1 MDPDRWK
8 RVDSLY
14 HQAAA
19 RTGDDRSTFL
29 GEACDG
35 DEALRREVE
44 SLLAHDD
51 AAGPF
56 LEESALS
63 IAARE
68 EADHMPR
75 LTGRRVGPYLVG
87 ELIGVGGMGD
97 VYRAED
103 TVLRRQ
109 VAIKILP
116 DLFDADPGKL
126 ERFEQEARALASF
139 SHPHIAAIYGVQEA
153 EGVRGL
159 VLELVDGET
168 LADRIRRGPIPLG
181 EALSIAHEIAEALDA
196 AHQRGIVHRDLK
208 PANIKITADRVTKI
222 LDFGLAQAAPAGV
235 DTSGDAVAAAQEV
248 IRGTAAY
255 MSPEQAR
262 GDIVDKRTDIWAFGC
277 VVYEMLT
284 GRAPFARET
293 TAETVAA
300 VLEGEPD
307 WTLLSNSAPA
317 DLCLL
322 VRRCLDK
329 DAKRR
334 RRDIGDVLSDLDAL
348 APASVSVRLPQ
359 PKRASFTV
367 LIVAAILLAIAGGAV
382 MMRRPAAAP
391 PSELLSN
398 LSLVLPA
405 NMNFPPSEENQ
416 IAVSPDGT
424 MIAYIAMPAGDA
436 PRMLLKR
443 LDTAETQ
450 ILSDTIGARDP
461 FFSPDGRWIGFFA
474 GDTLRKLSIAD
485 GKSQAIAP
493 ARGGV
498 DPSWVPGAILFGEGG
513 DVPDGGIR
521 RVADGGGPVEMLSR
535 PDRARGET
543 NHLTPQ
549 ILSDGRTLL
558 YTVRKIGPQGAT
570 FSIVVQPPGGTA
582 RVIIDDASHARYL
595 GNGALVYQRGHS
607 LFLTAFDPKA
617 FTAAGA
623 GTALFSDLAPGPNSA
638 RSIWAAGGDLLVYRP
653 RNENLRF
660 VWVTRNGS
668 ELSLPGPE
676 KPYSSPSLS
685 PKGDRIAVEI
695 GDDGKFDIWL
705 FDLERQALSQVTSDG
720 LSRYPMWTPD
730 GLHLGTVRRRA
741 SGMDLYWQ
749 APDGTG
755 LHKLVQGEYPSWI
768 GSWTPDARTLVYMQD
783 NPATHSDLWAV
794 DLQGE
799 RAVRPL
805 VQTPAREYGGRLSPD
820 GRWLSYVSDETGRF
834 ELYVIPFQARQPRL
848 DHRSLGGGGWKV
860 SQGGAREAM
869 WSKDGRELFYRDGN
883 RMMAVKVS
891 ATGTFSAGRPEI
903 LFEHEYFQAGG
914 PGIMNYDVAPD
925 GQRFLMLKRADN
937 SGARLTVV
945 QGLTQLIRQHMP
957 PVR

>member
-1 MDPDRWK
+1 MHPERWK

-14 HQAAA
+14 HQAAV

-29 GEACDG
+29 DQACDG
-35 DEALRREVE
+35 DDALRQELE

-51 AAGPF
+51 PPGAF
-56 LEESALS
+56 LEEAALS
-63 IAARE
+63 VAARE
-68 EADHMPR
+68 MADQVPR
-75 LTGRRVGPYLVG
+75 LTGRRFGPYLVG
-87 ELIGVGGMGD
+87 ELLGAGGMGD

-103 TVLRRQ
+103 TVLRRE

-116 DLFDADPGKL
+116 DTFDAGPEQL
-126 ERFEQEARALASF
+126 ARFEQEARTLASL
-139 SHPHIAAIYGVQEA
+139 SHPHVAVLYGVQEA

-181 EALSIAHEIAEALDA
+181 DALQIAHEIAEALDA

-208 PANIKITADRVTKI
+208 PANIKITADRVTKV
-222 LDFGLAQAAPAGV
+222 LDFGLAQAAPAGPDSWAV
-235 DTSGDAVAAAQEV
+235 PIQDAQQEV

-262 GDIVDKRTDIWAFGC
+262 GEIVDKRTDIWAFGC

-284 GRAPFARET
+284 GHAPFARDT

-300 VLEGEPD
+300 VLDGEPD
-307 WTLLSNSAPA
+307 WPLLSDVAPT

-348 APASVSVRLPQ
+348 SHPSAALPVRRPQ
-359 PKRASFTV
+359 RFRAWFAV
-367 LIVAAILLAIAGGAV
+367 LILGATLLAIAGGV
-382 MMRRPAAAP
+382 GMMMRPVVAP

-424 MIAYIAMPAGDA
+424 MIAYVAMAPGDA

-443 LDTAETQ
+443 RDTAESQ
-450 ILSDTIGARDP
+450 ILSDTINARDP

-474 GDTLRKLSIAD
+474 GDTLRKLSLAD
-485 GKSQAIAP
+485 GRSQVLAHVPGA
-493 ARGGV
+493 V
-498 DPSWVPGAILFGEGG
+498 DPSWVPGSIVFGEGG
-513 DVPDGGIR
+513 DVPGGGIR
-521 RVADGGGPVEMLSR
+521 RVADSGGPVEMLSR

-570 FSIVVQPPGGTA
+570 FSVVVHPPGGTA
-582 RVIIDDASHARYL
+582 RVVVDDASHGRYV
-595 GNGALVYQRGHS
+595 GAGALIYQRGHS
-607 LFLTAFDPKA
+607 LFLTAFDPKTL
-617 FTAAGA
+617 TASGA
-623 GTALFSDLAPGPNSA
+623 GTALFSDLSPGPNSA
-638 RSIWAAGGDLLVYRP
+638 RSIWAAGGDVLVYRP

-685 PKGDRIAVEI
+685 PNGDRIAVEI

-705 FDLERQALSQVTSDG
+705 FDLAQQALSRVTSDG
-720 LSRYPMWTPD
+720 VSRYPMWTPD
-730 GLHLGTVRRRA
+730 GLRVGMVRRRTG
-741 SGMDLYWQ
+741 SMDLYWQ
-749 APDGTG
+749 MPDGSG
-755 LHKLVQGEYPSWI
+755 VEPLVQGEYPSWI
-768 GSWTPDARTLVYMQD
+768 GSWTPDAGTLVYMQD
-783 NPATHSDLWAV
+783 NPVTHSDLWAI
-794 DLQGE
+794 DLKAP
-799 RAVRPL
+799 RAFWPL

-820 GRWLSYVSDETGRF
+820 GRWLSYVSDESGRF
-834 ELYVIPFQARQPRL
+834 ELYVVPFQVRHPRWQIS
-848 DHRSLGGGGWKV
+848 H
-860 SQGGAREAM
+860 GGAREAS

-883 RMMAVKVS
+883 RMMAVKV
-891 ATGTFSAGRPEI
+891 AGTDRFSPGRPEV
-903 LFEHEYFQAGG
+903 LFEREYFQAGG
-914 PGIMNYDVAPD
+914 PGIMNYDVTPD
-925 GQRFLMLKRADN
+925 GGRFLMLKRADN

-957 PVR
+957 PVH

>member
-19 RTGDDRSTFL
+19 RTGIDRSTFL
-29 GEACDG
+29 DEACEG
-35 DEALRREVE
+35 DDALRRELD

-51 AAGPF
+51 PAGPF
-56 LEESALS
+56 LEESALTV
-63 IAARE
+63 AARE
-68 EADHMPR
+68 VADHMPR
-75 LTGRRVGPYLVG
+75 LTGRRFGPYLIG
-87 ELIGVGGMGD
+87 ELLGAGGMGD

-116 DLFDADPGKL
+116 DMFDADPGRL
-126 ERFEQEARALASF
+126 ARFEQEARTLASL
-139 SHPHIAAIYGVQEA
+139 SHPHIAVIYGVQES

-168 LADRIRRGPIPLG
+168 LADRIRRGPIQLG
-181 EALSIAHEIAEALDA
+181 EALQIAHEIAEALDA

-208 PANIKITADRVTKI
+208 PANIKITADRVTKV
-222 LDFGLAQAAPAGV
+222 LDFGLAQAAPDSPGAL
-235 DTSGDAVAAAQEV
+235 GDAAPDAQSDV

-262 GDIVDKRTDIWAFGC
+262 GEIVDKRTDIWAFGC

-284 GRAPFARET
+284 GRAPFARDT
-293 TAETVAA
+293 TTETVEA
-300 VLEGEPD
+300 VLEGEPE
-307 WTLLSNSAPA
+307 WPLLSDVAPA

-348 APASVSVRLPQ
+348 SHPSPASVPVRRPP
-359 PKRASFTV
+359 PKRAWFAV
-367 LIVAAILLAIAGGAV
+367 LIVAATGLAIAGGAG
-382 MMRRPAAAP
+382 MMLRPTAAP

-405 NMNFPPSEENQ
+405 NMNFPASEENQ

-424 MIAYIAMPAGDA
+424 MVAYIAVAAGDA
-436 PRMLLKR
+436 PRLLLKR
-443 LDTAETQ
+443 LDTAESQ
-450 ILSDTIGARDP
+450 ILSDTIDARDP

-485 GKSQAIAP
+485 GKSQVIAHVRSG
-493 ARGGV
+493 A
-498 DPSWVPGAILFGEGG
+498 DPSWVPGSIVFGEGG

-521 RVADGGGPVEMLSR
+521 RVADSGGPVEMLSR

-558 YTVRKIGPQGAT
+558 YTVRTIGPQGAT
-570 FSIVVQPPGGTA
+570 FSVVVHPPGGTA
-582 RVIIDDASHARYL
+582 RVVVDDASHGRYL
-595 GNGALVYQRGHS
+595 GEGALIYQRGHS
-607 LFLTAFDPKA
+607 LFLTAFDPKTL
-617 FTAAGA
+617 TASGA
-623 GTALFSDLAPGPNSA
+623 GTALFSDLSPSPNSA
-638 RSIWAAGGDLLVYRP
+638 RSIWAAGGDVLVYRP

-660 VWVTRNGS
+660 VWVTRQGS

-685 PKGDRIAVEI
+685 PNGDRIAVEI

-705 FDLERQALSQVTSDG
+705 LDLARQALSRVTSDG
-720 LSRYPMWTPD
+720 VSRYPMWTPD
-730 GLHLGTVRRRA
+730 GLRVGMVRRRTG
-741 SGMDLYWQ
+741 SMDLYWQ
-749 APDGTG
+749 MPDGSG
-755 LHKLVQGEYPSWI
+755 VQPLVQGEYPSWI

-783 NPATHSDLWAV
+783 NPVTHSDLWAI
-794 DLQGE
+794 DLKGQ
-799 RAVRPL
+799 RAFRPL

-834 ELYVIPFQARQPRL
+834 ELYVVPFQARQPR
-848 DHRSLGGGGWKV
+848 WQV
-860 SQGGAREAM
+860 SHGGAREAI
-869 WSKDGRELFYRDGN
+869 WSRDGRELFYRDGN
-883 RMMAVKVS
+883 RMMAVKVPE
-891 ATGTFSAGRPEI
+891 TNTFVPGRPEV
-903 LFEHEYFQAGG
+903 LFERDYFQTGG
-914 PGIMNYDVAPD
+914 PGIMNYDVTPD

-945 QGLTQLIRQHMP
+945 QGLRQLIRQHMP

>member
-1 MDPDRWK
+1 MDPERWQ

-19 RTGDDRSTFL
+19 RTGDDRTTFL
-29 GEACDG
+29 DEACDG
-35 DEALRREVE
+35 DDALRRELE

-51 AAGPF
+51 PAGSF
-56 LEESALS
+56 LEEAALS
-63 IAARE
+63 VAARE
-68 EADHMPR
+68 VADQMPR
-75 LTGRRVGPYLVG
+75 LTGRRFGPYVVG
-87 ELIGVGGMGD
+87 ELLGAGGMGD

-103 TVLRRQ
+103 TVLRRE

-116 DLFDADPGKL
+116 DTFDADPGSL
-126 ERFEQEARALASF
+126 ERFEQEARTLASL
-139 SHPHIAAIYGVQEA
+139 SHPHIAVIYGVQEA

-159 VLELVDGET
+159 VLELVEGDT
-168 LADRIRRGPIPLG
+168 LADRIRRGPIQLG
-181 EALSIAHEIAEALDA
+181 EALQIAHEIAEALDA

-222 LDFGLAQAAPAGV
+222 LDFGLAQAAPVSPG
-235 DTSGDAVAAAQEV
+235 TSGEPAPDAQREV

-262 GDIVDKRTDIWAFGC
+262 GEIVDKRTDIWAFGC

-284 GRAPFARET
+284 GRAPFARDT
-293 TAETVAA
+293 TTETVAA

-307 WTLLSNSAPA
+307 WTLLSNIAPA

-348 APASVSVRLPQ
+348 SRPSPASESVRRPQ
-359 PKRASFTV
+359 PSRAWFAV
-367 LIVAAILLAIAGGAV
+367 LIGAVTLLAIAAGAGV
-382 MMRRPAAAP
+382 MWRPAVAP

-405 NMNFPPSEENQ
+405 NMDFPSSEENQ

-424 MIAYIAMPAGDA
+424 MIAYIAVAAGNA
-436 PRMLLKR
+436 PRLLLKR

-450 ILSDTIGARDP
+450 ILSDTIDARDP

-474 GDTLRKLSIAD
+474 GDTLRTLSIAD
-485 GKSQAIAP
+485 GKSQVIAHVRSG
-493 ARGGV
+493 A
-498 DPSWVPGAILFGEGG
+498 DPSWVPGSIVFGEGG

-521 RVADGGGPVEMLSR
+521 RVADSGGPVEMLSR

-549 ILSDGRTLL
+549 VLSDGRTVL
-558 YTVRKIGPQGAT
+558 YTVRTIGPHGAT
-570 FSIVVQPPGGTA
+570 FSVVVRPPGGTA
-582 RVIIDDASHARYL
+582 RVVVDDASHGRYV
-595 GNGALVYQRGHS
+595 GAGALIYQRGHS
-607 LFLTAFDPKA
+607 LFVTAFDPKTL
-617 FTAAGA
+617 TASGA
-623 GTALFSDLAPGPNSA
+623 GTALFSDLSPSPNSA
-638 RSIWAAGGDLLVYRP
+638 RSIWAAGGDVLVYRP

-660 VWVTRNGS
+660 VWVTRHGS

-676 KPYSSPSLS
+676 QPYSSPSLS
-685 PKGDRIAVEI
+685 PNGDRIAVEI
-695 GDDGKFDIWL
+695 GNDGKFDIWL
-705 FDLERQALSQVTSDG
+705 FDLARQALSRVTSDG
-720 LSRYPMWTPD
+720 VSRYPMWTPD
-730 GLHLGTVRRRA
+730 GLHLGMVRRRTG
-741 SGMDLYWQ
+741 SMDLYWQ
-749 APDGTG
+749 MADGTG
-755 LHKLVQGEYPSWI
+755 VQPLVQGEYPSWI
-768 GSWTPDARTLVYMQD
+768 GSWTPDARTLIYMQD
-783 NPATHSDLWAV
+783 NPVTHSDLWAI
-794 DLQGE
+794 DLNGQ
-799 RAVRPL
+799 RAFRPL

-834 ELYVIPFQARQPRL
+834 ELYVVPFQARHPR
-848 DHRSLGGGGWKV
+848 WQV
-860 SQGGAREAM
+860 SHGGAREAI
-869 WSKDGRELFYRDGN
+869 WSRDGRELFYRDAN
-883 RMMAVKVS
+883 RMMAVKV
-891 ATGTFSAGRPEI
+891 AGTETFSPGRPEV
-903 LFEHEYFQAGG
+903 LFERDYFQTGS
-914 PGIMNYDVAPD
+914 PGIMNYDVTPD

-945 QGLTQLIRQHMP
+945 QGFRQLIRQHMP